1 MSLIFSLVND
11 WPPSALFGVA
21 CDVTV
26 NLVGWGG
33 FTDEN
38 CLDLALT
45 LLFFLFLSLPLLL
58 AEQFFNPQINSITHI
73 LNSVRYRLHIVYCLV

>member
-1 MSLIFSLVND
+1 MSLIFLLVND
-11 WPPSALFGVA
+11 WPPSALFGVT
-21 CDVTV
+21 CDVTL

-38 CLDLALT
+38 SLDLALT

-58 AEQFFNPQINSITHI
+58 AEEFF
-73 LNSVRYRLHIVYCLV
+73 

>member
-11 WPPSALFGVA
+11 WPPTALFGVA

-38 CLDLALT
+38 GLDLA
-45 LLFFLFLSLPLLL
+45 
-58 AEQFFNPQINSITHI
+58 
-73 LNSVRYRLHIVYCLV
+73 